1 MIAVTATFAVLKR
14 QISPA
19 SIQVLTILTNLAD
32 IEPHDAIAPA
42 LPTYS
47 EAVRI
52 VTERGLRRSL
62 ASDFSN
68 NLALRSTYRCAS
80 ASSSAPQM
88 KLTRWRPQWPEI
100 EPNPIGG
107 VPWPKR

>member
-42 LPTYS
+42 LPNYS

-52 VTERGLRRSL
+52 ATERGLTRQPRIGFLKQLGVAEYVPVCERIVFGSAEEIDTL
-62 ASDFSN
+62 A
-68 NLALRSTYRCAS
+68 AAM
-80 ASSSAPQM
+80 A
-88 KLTRWRPQWPEI
+88 
-100 EPNPIGG
+100 
-107 VPWPKR
+107 

>member
-1 MIAVTATFAVLKR
+1 MIAVTATFAVLKH

-52 VTERGLRRSL
+52 ATERGLTREPRIGFLKRIGVAEYVTVCERIVFGSPEELDTL
-62 ASDFSN
+62 A
-68 NLALRSTYRCAS
+68 AAM
-80 ASSSAPQM
+80 A
-88 KLTRWRPQWPEI
+88 
-100 EPNPIGG
+100 
-107 VPWPKR
+107 

>member
-42 LPTYS
+42 LPT
-47 EAVRI
+47 I
-52 VTERGLRRSL
+52 PKLCGL
-62 ASDFSN
+62 
-68 NLALRSTYRCAS
+68 
-80 ASSSAPQM
+80 P
-88 KLTRWRPQWPEI
+88 
-100 EPNPIGG
+100 PNAD
-107 VPWPKR
+107 

>member
-52 VTERGLRRSL
+52 ATER
-62 ASDFSN
+62 
-68 NLALRSTYRCAS
+68 
-80 ASSSAPQM
+80 
-88 KLTRWRPQWPEI
+88 
-100 EPNPIGG
+100 
-107 VPWPKR
+107 

>member
-52 VTERGLRRSL
+52 ATERGLTRQPRIGFVKQIGVAEYVPVSERIVFGSPEELDTL
-62 ASDFSN
+62 A
-68 NLALRSTYRCAS
+68 AS
-80 ASSSAPQM
+80 MA
-88 KLTRWRPQWPEI
+88 
-100 EPNPIGG
+100 
-107 VPWPKR
+107 

>member
-52 VTERGLRRSL
+52 ASERGLIRQPLIGFLIQLGVAEYVPVCERIVFGSPEELEIL
-62 ASDFSN
+62 A
-68 NLALRSTYRCAS
+68 AA
-80 ASSSAPQM
+80 
-88 KLTRWRPQWPEI
+88 I
-100 EPNPIGG
+100 
-107 VPWPKR
+107 V